1 MINGII
7 KLFYSEVVKTN
18 MKKMPNGEYY
28 LKDEYKEIKNLT
40 LKIDSLAL
48 NIIKLIIVM
57 ITLILA
63 FEINTLL
70 GIGLFLIEFLYIIYK
85 RNLEQQILESIKHLK
100 DNVEMTTLDV
110 LTERGKSGINILITL
125 LILGLITNFNWSIV
139 ISFIVVFLFTIEM
152 TTLDVLTERGKSGI
166 NILITLLILG
176 LITNF
181 NWSIVISFIVVFLF
195 TMKDIYSN
203 IK

>member
-18 MKKMPNGEYY
+18 MKKMPNGEYS

-70 GIGLFLIEFLYIIYK
+70 GIGLFLIEFLY
-85 RNLEQQILESIKHLK
+85 IKHLK

-139 ISFIVVFLFTIEM
+139 ISFIVVFLFTI
-152 TTLDVLTERGKSGI
+152 
-166 NILITLLILG
+166 
-176 LITNF
+176 
-181 NWSIVISFIVVFLF
+181 
-195 TMKDIYSN
+195 KDIYSN

>member
-1 MINGII
+1 MEDNIFMAEKKQITFEECLQYDEESRGNLGAELPVIVYR
-7 KLFYSEVVKTN
+7 LLEYS
-18 MKKMPNGEYY
+18 

-139 ISFIVVFLFTIEM
+139 ISFIVVFLFTI
-152 TTLDVLTERGKSGI
+152 
-166 NILITLLILG
+166 
-176 LITNF
+176 
-181 NWSIVISFIVVFLF
+181 
-195 TMKDIYSN
+195 KDIYSN

>member
-18 MKKMPNGEYY
+18 IKKMPNGEYS

-40 LKIDSLAL
+40 LKIDSLVL
-48 NIIKLIIVM
+48 KTIKFMIGI

-63 FEINTLL
+63 FEINTIL
-70 GIGLFLIEFLYIIYK
+70 GLGLFLIEFLYIIYK
-85 RNLEQQILESIKHLK
+85 KNLEQRILESIKNLK
-100 DNVEMTTLDV
+100 DNVEMTTLDI
-110 LTERGKSGINILITL
+110 LTDRGKSGINILITL
-125 LILGLITNFNWSIV
+125 LILGF
-139 ISFIVVFLFTIEM
+139 
-152 TTLDVLTERGKSGI
+152 
-166 NILITLLILG
+166 
-176 LITNF
+176 ITNF

>member
-18 MKKMPNGEYY
+18 MKKMPNGEYS

-40 LKIDSLAL
+40 
-48 NIIKLIIVM
+48 LIIVM

-63 FEINTLL
+63 FEINTIL

-85 RNLEQQILESIKHLK
+85 RNLEQQILDSIKHLK

-139 ISFIVVFLFTIEM
+139 ISFIVVFLFTI
-152 TTLDVLTERGKSGI
+152 
-166 NILITLLILG
+166 
-176 LITNF
+176 
-181 NWSIVISFIVVFLF
+181 
-195 TMKDIYSN
+195 KDIYSN

>member
-18 MKKMPNGEYY
+18 IKKMPIGEYS

-40 LKIDSLAL
+40 LKIDSLML
-48 NIIKLIIVM
+48 KIIKFMAGI

-63 FEINTLL
+63 FEINTIL
-70 GIGLFLIEFLYIIYK
+70 GIGLFLIEILYVIYK
-85 RNLEQQILESIKHLK
+85 RNLEQQILENIKNLK
-100 DNVEMTTLDV
+100 DNVEMTTLGI
-110 LTERGKSGINILITL
+110 LTDRGKSGINILITL

-139 ISFIVVFLFTIEM
+139 ITFLVVFLFTI
-152 TTLDVLTERGKSGI
+152 I
-166 NILITLLILG
+166 
-176 LITNF
+176 
-181 NWSIVISFIVVFLF
+181 
-195 TMKDIYSN
+195 DIYSN

>member
-28 LKDEYKEIKNLT
+28 LKDE

-63 FEINTLL
+63 FEINTIL

-110 LTERGKSGINILITL
+110 LTERGKSAINILITL

-139 ISFIVVFLFTIEM
+139 ISFIVVFLFTI
-152 TTLDVLTERGKSGI
+152 
-166 NILITLLILG
+166 
-176 LITNF
+176 
-181 NWSIVISFIVVFLF
+181 
-195 TMKDIYSN
+195 KDIYSN